1 MLNQGFQNA
10 MGVSASARKT
20 PQVSQ
25 CAKKR
30 GFRYPKKPPQVSRY
44 AKNRGFEHAKNAIRS
59 FANSSKPENNT
70 LQFLTP
76 QKCLPKSP
84 KVAKRHP
91 KFPYTPK
98 SREFPNIQPKP
109 RPRSPPTTPPKRPI
123 SPSGGKIGCVS
134 ENRLL
139 PLAEVIR
146 HR

>member
-1 MLNQGFQNA
+1 

-20 PQVSQ
+20 PQVSGN
-25 CAKKR
+25 AKNR
-30 GFRYPKKPPQVSRY
+30 GFRYPKKPPQVSRC
-44 AKNRGFEHAKNAIRS
+44 AKIRGFEHAKNALQS
-59 FANSSKPENNT
+59 FANSSKPENDT
-70 LQFLTP
+70 LQFQTP

-84 KVAKRHP
+84 KVTKRQL

-98 SREFPNIQPKP
+98 SREFPNTQPKP
-109 RPRSPPTTPPKRPI
+109 RPRPHPQKRPI

-139 PLAEVIR
+139 SLAEAVR

>member
-1 MLNQGFQNA
+1 MLNNGFLNT

-25 CAKKR
+25 CAKKW
-30 GFRYPKKPPQVSRY
+30 GSDTPKSPPQVSRC
-44 AKNRGFEHAKNAIRS
+44 AKNRGFEHAKNALQS
-59 FANSSKPENNT
+59 FANSSQPENDT

-76 QKCLPKSP
+76 QKSLSKSP
-84 KVAKRHP
+84 KVTKRHP

-98 SREFPNIQPKP
+98 SREFPNTQPKP
-109 RPRSPPTTPPKRPI
+109 RPRSPPTTPPKRPS